1 MELNERTG
9 KILLFTVLALRS
21 TSLLFSTLGLE
32 AMGPFTLLGY
42 RFLLAFAVLVV
53 MFWKRLKTIDRS
65 VLIHGTVMG
74 ILFFLTMTCE
84 TFGLKMTNS
93 STTAFLENTAVVLV
107 PIADGLLVRRF
118 PGKSVIISSLFALAG
133 VGFIT
138 LKGGHLEF
146 STGVMLDLLAAV
158 FYTSVVITTD
168 RYSKT
173 DDAPILGVIQ
183 IGVIGILSMVFAF
196 VTEDPIRSFSTNV
209 WIMVACLALICTC
222 LGFTLQPVAQKHVSA
237 TIAGLYCACYPLITA
252 ILGAIFLGERI
263 GWNGVIGGAM
273 IIGAMIAASLPGKPM
288 KKEC

>member
-42 RFLLAFAVLVV
+42 RFLLAFAVMVLI
-53 MFWKRLKTIDRS
+53 FWKRLKRMDRT
-65 VLIHGTVMG
+65 VLMHGTVIG

-107 PIADGLLVRRF
+107 PIADGILVRRF
-118 PGKSVIISSLFALAG
+118 PGKSTMISCLFALAG

-138 LKGGHLEF
+138 MKGGHLEF
-146 STGVMLDLLAAV
+146 STGELLDVMAAV
-158 FYTSVVITTD
+158 FYTMVIITTD
-168 RYSKT
+168 RYAKT
-173 DDAPILGVIQ
+173 DDAPMLGVVQ
-183 IGVIGILSMVFAF
+183 IGVIGILSMAFAL
-196 VTEDPIRSFSTNV
+196 VTEDPIRSYPPNV
-209 WIMVACLALICTC
+209 WVMVACLALICTC

-237 TIAGLYCACYPLITA
+237 TLAGLYCACYPLITA
-252 ILGAIFLGERI
+252 ILGAVFLGERI
-263 GWNGVIGGAM
+263 GWNGVFGGAM
-273 IIGAMIAASLPGKPM
+273 IIGAMIAASLPGEPL

>member
-42 RFLLAFAVLVV
+42 RFLLAFAVMVLI
-53 MFWKRLKTIDRS
+53 FWKRLKSIDRT
-65 VLIHGTVMG
+65 VLMHGTVIG
-74 ILFFLTMTCE
+74 VLFFLTMTCE

-107 PIADGLLVRRF
+107 PIADGILVRRF
-118 PGKSVIISSLFALAG
+118 PGKSTMISCFFALAG

-138 LKGGHLEF
+138 MKGGHLEF
-146 STGVMLDLLAAV
+146 STGELLDVMAAV
-158 FYTSVVITTD
+158 FYTMVIITTD

-173 DDAPILGVIQ
+173 DDAPMLGVIQ
-183 IGVIGILSMVFAF
+183 IGVIGILSMAFAL
-196 VTEDPIRSFSTNV
+196 VTEDPIRSYPPNV
-209 WIMVACLALICTC
+209 WVMVACLALICTC

-252 ILGAIFLGERI
+252 ILGAIFLSERI
-263 GWNGVIGGAM
+263 GWNGVVGGAL
-273 IIGAMIAASLPGKPM
+273 IIGAMIAASLPGEPL